1 MHGHHHRPQRCRLGH
16 RVFGGVRDVVDLEV
30 EKYLRAA
37 RHHLGHDRRPV
48 GNECPQAD
56 LEDARDAVQRV
67 GEAEDLIARGA
78 VKSNDQT
85 VSCLHNRHDSDRMN
99 KFDIA
104 HALDDISTYVELSEN
119 NRFRALAFERAAQ
132 SIRALDAE
140 PADLIASGELEKISG
155 IGKGTAA
162 VIAELVRTG
171 KSKYLDDLRHQ
182 YPPGILELLR
192 VPKLGLKKIGILHE
206 KLGIGSLDD
215 LEAAARAGRLAA
227 LPGFGT
233 KTEQFILANIQKAR
247 RRESHFLLPI
257 GVEVGEQI
265 REHLAAIEGIE
276 DAEVSG
282 SVRRRLEVIRNV
294 NIVIATRARE
304 RVLEALSSFVEKIEQ
319 IDDDTVKA
327 FARNEI
333 VVWFHFSEP
342 NAFGATLF
350 VTTGTPEFVTAFLA
364 HGGKLGRA
372 RTEKELFDKAGLAYV
387 DPERRETGDDLK
399 RKRHRRLI
407 EVSDLRGTF
416 HVHTTFSDGRNT
428 VHEMLATAHERGFEY
443 VGISDHSPAAFYAGG
458 LDLEKLRL
466 QQKEIAAN
474 ERGVAP
480 MRVFRGTEADI
491 LPDGTIDY
499 DEKTLSRF
507 DFVIASIHSRFTM
520 SRDEMTER
528 MLKALDNPCVTFLG
542 HLTGRKLLSRDGYT
556 IDYERIFEKAAA
568 RGVMIEINGNPN
580 RLDIDWRHIR
590 RALDL
595 GVTFSINP
603 DAHSVHE
610 YAALI
615 SGTWVARKAGLS
627 AKEIFNT
634 KPVEEVAEYLRN
646 RRQ

>member
-1 MHGHHHRPQRCRLGH
+1 
-16 RVFGGVRDVVDLEV
+16 
-30 EKYLRAA
+30 
-37 RHHLGHDRRPV
+37 
-48 GNECPQAD
+48 
-56 LEDARDAVQRV
+56 
-67 GEAEDLIARGA
+67 
-78 VKSNDQT
+78 
-85 VSCLHNRHDSDRMN
+85 MN

-104 HALDDISTYVELSEN
+104 RALDEISTYIELREN

-132 SIRALDAE
+132 SIRAIDAE
-140 PADLIASGELEKISG
+140 PADLIASGELIKLAG

-162 VIAELVRTG
+162 VIDELVRTG
-171 KSKYLDDLRHQ
+171 QSKYLEDLRKL

-192 VPKLGLKKIGILHE
+192 VPKLGLKKIGILHQ

-215 LEAAARAGRLAA
+215 LEEAARAGRLAS

-233 KTEQFILANIQKAR
+233 KTEQFILGSVEKAR

-265 REHLAAIEGIE
+265 RGHLSAIEEID

-294 NIVIATRARE
+294 NIVIATRAQE
-304 RVLEALSSFVEKIEQ
+304 RVVEALAGFVERIER

-333 VVWFHFSEP
+333 AVWFHFTKPE
-342 NAFGATLF
+342 AFGATLLA
-350 VTTGTPEFVTAFLA
+350 TTGTPEFVAAFLA
-364 HGGKLGRA
+364 RGGKLRRA

-387 DPERRETGDDLK
+387 DPERRENGDDLK
-399 RKRHRRLI
+399 HRRHRRLI

-428 VHEMLATAHERGFEY
+428 VHEMLSAAHERGFEY

-458 LDLEKLRL
+458 LSVEKLRQ

-499 DEKTLSRF
+499 DATTLEKF
-507 DFVIASIHSRFTM
+507 DFVIASIHSRFQMTK
-520 SRDEMTER
+520 DEMTER
-528 MLKALDNPCVTFLG
+528 MLRALDNPCVTFLG

-568 RGVMIEINGNPN
+568 RGVMIEINGNPT
-580 RLDIDWRHIR
+580 RLDIDWRHVR

-595 GVTFSINP
+595 GVGFAINP

-634 KPVEEVAEYLRN
+634 KPVEEVSEYLRK
-646 RRQ
+646 RRKRPAGH